1 MYVQVIKIFEPR
13 SASVFKLMCKDLI
26 WLGSWRLT
34 NKKFAKSFIPTSILP
49 SLCVHSYSHSSSFS
63 HLFLLPSSSQQFR
76 DMAYR
81 VLAKWPQPG
90 ACPHLLTCRAWSPRT
105 KETTPTWLSCPKT
118 EQDGQT
124 HRNKPIKRGR
134 WESPG
139 WTLGKVVWITDECIY
154 TQLLEDW
161 KSVDTAI
168 LPFQS
173 ATDVNWRNQFSEHW
187 SISAIDSIKFQGEI
201 EVGKQ
206 RPNDLYSQ

>member
-1 MYVQVIKIFEPR
+1 MFNSYVHG
-13 SASVFKLMCKDLI
+13 FKYLNGP
-26 WLGSWRLT
+26 WSLT
-34 NKKFAKSFIPTSILP
+34 NTSSLQRALFTPLSFPP
-49 SLCVHSYSHSSSFS
+49 SVSAPSPSSF
-63 HLFLLPSSSQQFR
+63 QQFR

-90 ACPHLLTCRAWSPRT
+90 ACPHLLTCRAWSRRT
-105 KETTPTWLSCPKT
+105 KETIPTWLSCPKT